1 MAIRAVVD
9 TGSLVPSWLR
19 INLQQAAEIGAY
31 TAIWS
36 PWIIAEL
43 NRVLVWRWIKDRT
56 GNDLSASNE
65 HRCSQ
70 SAKAMMA
77 VLLPT
82 VETVSPLPPYPPA
95 WEHLTDIWD
104 YPVWATAVE
113 GKAQFVISENTHD
126 YPPRQAN
133 GRYTHE
139 DIEYLSARAFLD
151 RLAADTLR

>member
-9 TGSLVPSWLR
+9 TSSLVPSWLR

-56 GNDLSASNE
+56 DNDLSASNE

-70 SAKAMMA
+70 SAKA
-77 VLLPT
+77 
-82 VETVSPLPPYPPA
+82 
-95 WEHLTDIWD
+95 I
-104 YPVWATAVE
+104 WATAVE

-139 DIEYLSARAFLD
+139 DIEYLSGQAFLD
-151 RLAADTLR
+151 RLAAGALRS